1 VRNKLI
7 SMTNLQV
14 STQQVAIASGAD
26 RITAYLATPV
36 ASGTFPGII
45 VIQEVFGVNA
55 YIRAMTERIA
65 SMGYVAIAPAI
76 FDRQAPGFEVGY
88 SAAELELGRS
98 YAGQTH
104 VAELLADVSG
114 AIEYLQ
120 TLPQVRANFG
130 CIGFCFGGHVAYLAA
145 TLPQIQ
151 ATASFYGSRITTFCP
166 GGGEPTVSKTGA
178 IAGTMYMFF
187 GVDDA
192 SIPPEQI
199 AQIDTAL
206 TEHHIPHRIWQYP
219 DAGHGFACDLRDSYN
234 PTATADAWE
243 HVTELFGRL

>member
-1 VRNKLI
+1 
-7 SMTNLQV
+7 MTNLLVSTHQV
-14 STQQVAIASGAD
+14 SIDSGAD
-26 RITAYLATPV
+26 RISAYLATPV
-36 ASGTFPGII
+36 EPGTFPGII

-55 YIRAMTERIA
+55 YIRAVTERIA

-98 YAGQTH
+98 YAGQTQ
-104 VAELLADVSG
+104 ATELLADVSG
-114 AIEYLQ
+114 AIDYLQ
-120 TLPQVRANFG
+120 SLPQVRSHFG

-151 ATASFYGSRITTFCP
+151 VTASFYGSRIPTFAP

-187 GVDDA
+187 GMDDA
-192 SIPPEQI
+192 SIPPEHI
-199 AQIDTAL
+199 AAIDTAL
-206 TEHHIPHRIWQYP
+206 TEHHIPHQIWQYP
-219 DAGHGFACDLRDSYN
+219 GAGHGFACDLRDSYN
-234 PTATADAWE
+234 SSATADAWQ
-243 HVTELFGRL
+243 HVAELFGQLTTSH